1 MINEHD
7 VLKQLES
14 FLTDETLLESTE
26 KIFANIDK
34 IVERVAENQ
43 DASELFGLAGIVE
56 ATIKRL
62 QDAYENTH
70 KASDTE
76 GKGKQAL
83 EILVARLQQVHGK
96 LLRHAEQTFTGN
108 LNGSSEKLR
117 YNKLFEKLQ
126 KEDDRVGALKR
137 AFAEDPGFEAYIK
150 KMSDE
155 VADEAEMGMRNDVE
169 KLRHEVRITHDTV
182 ELRRI
187 SKNIDKTIKQ
197 MQDAYNDSVTK
208 DSTAQLW
215 DDAAEKGKE
224 TLEMLTKM
232 LREIQEK
239 AMKKIEKLPQRT
251 TLTAINEAMNEA
263 FSWFEDWDEEFLL
276 LLEVIGND
284 EKLES
289 QQSILKKEFNTLMN
303 MMKNRAASVF
313 IKQTAEKKKQN
324 RQNSQNL
331 N

>member
-1 MINEHD
+1 MINNND

-26 KIFANIDK
+26 KVFENIDR
-34 IVERVAENQ
+34 IVEKVAENQ
-43 DASELFGLAGIVE
+43 DVSELFGLAGIVE

-76 GKGKQAL
+76 GKGKKAL

-137 AFAEDPGFEAYIK
+137 AFAKDPGFEAYIK
-150 KMSDE
+150 KMSNE

-169 KLRHEVRITHDTV
+169 KLRHEVRITNDTV

-197 MQDAYNDSVTK
+197 MQAAYDDSVTT

-232 LREIQEK
+232 LRAIQEK
-239 AMKKIEKLPQRT
+239 AMQKIEKLPQRSS
-251 TLTAINEAMNEA
+251 LTAMNEAMNEA

-276 LLEVIGND
+276 LLDVIGKD
-284 EKLES
+284 DKLES
-289 QQSILKKEFNTLMN
+289 QQAVLRKEFDKMVQ
-303 MMKNRAASVF
+303 MMQSKAASLF
-313 IKQTAEKKKQN
+313 LKQTAKQKKQD
-324 RQNSQNL
+324 SQNL

>member
-96 LLRHAEQTFTGN
+96 LLRYAEQTFTGN
-108 LNGSSEKLR
+108 MDCNAEKLR

-126 KEDDRVGALKR
+126 KEGDRVGALKR

-169 KLRHEVRITHDTV
+169 KLRHEVRITQDTV

-197 MQDAYNDSVTK
+197 MQDAYDESVKRDSI
-208 DSTAQLW
+208 AQLW
-215 DDAAEKGKE
+215 EDAPEKGKE

-239 AMKKIEKLPQRT
+239 AMQKIEKLPQRSS
-251 TLTAINEAMNEA
+251 LTAMNEAMNEA

-276 LLEVIGND
+276 LLDVIGKD

-289 QQSILKKEFNTLMN
+289 QQAVLRKEFDKMVK
-303 MMKNRAASVF
+303 MMQSKAASVF
-313 IKQTAEKKKQN
+313 LKQTAKQKKQD
-324 RQNSQNL
+324 SQNL